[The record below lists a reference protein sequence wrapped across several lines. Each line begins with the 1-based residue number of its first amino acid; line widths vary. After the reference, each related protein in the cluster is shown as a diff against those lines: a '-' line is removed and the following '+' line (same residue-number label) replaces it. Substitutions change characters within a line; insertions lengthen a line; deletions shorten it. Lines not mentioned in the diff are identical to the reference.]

1 MKKLIFIL
9 CSLFMIFNI
18 TGVNAATITE
28 TKYENNKITITGTG
42 DGTIQIVLF
51 GLDNLPLYLTT
62 ATAEDDSFSI
72 TFPEI
77 VGLTAGDYNIK
88 VSDYDGTNVSTKV
101 VRVTDEKNPQT
112 SDNIV
117 SYIIIGSIS
126 LLSIILLIIAIN
138 KSSKKLKSKKI

>member
-138 KSSKKLKSKKI
+138 KSSKKSKSKKI